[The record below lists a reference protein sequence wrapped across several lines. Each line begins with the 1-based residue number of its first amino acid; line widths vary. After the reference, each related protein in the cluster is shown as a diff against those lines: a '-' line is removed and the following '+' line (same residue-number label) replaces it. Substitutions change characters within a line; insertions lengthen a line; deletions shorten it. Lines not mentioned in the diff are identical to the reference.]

1 MSSEECMRTAPRAIR
16 KNGDSVY
23 SWTIMRP
30 PASRGWERLFWSVF
44 GHSRNPMALI
54 TESRRFA
61 EVNPSIE
68 RLLGYP
74 RDELVGRAVEDLLPD
89 SERPIHESDWQRFL
103 ATGAFAGERDLVRE
117 DGLTVRFEFAAHTEQ
132 VTGRRLVLFVIM
144 HAEVE
149 TSVEK
154 RDAAASGSQSLS
166 PRERE
171 IVEQIARGESGE
183 EIAARLGLSP
193 ETVRT
198 HVRNA
203 KEKLEARNR
212 AQLVAIALAQ
222 GLIHDAS
229 DEPGY

>member
-1 MSSEECMRTAPRAIR
+1 MFEQST
-16 KNGDSVY
+16 
-23 SWTIMRP
+23 
-30 PASRGWERLFWSVF
+30 
-44 GHSRNPMALI
+44 NPMALV

-74 RDELVGRAVEDLLPD
+74 RDKLVGRAVEDLLPD
-89 SERPIHESDWQRFL
+89 SEHPILETEWQRFL
-103 ATGAFAGERDLVRE
+103 GTGAFVGERDLVRE
-117 DGLTVRFEFAAHTEQ
+117 DGLTVSFEFAAHTEQ
-132 VTGRRLVLFVIM
+132 VTGRRLVLFVVM

-154 RDAAASGSQSLS
+154 RDDVASGSQSLS
-166 PRERE
+166 RRERE
-171 IVEQIARGESGE
+171 IVEQVARGESGE

-222 GLIHDAS
+222 GLIDDRT
-229 DEPGY
+229 DEPGH

>member
-1 MSSEECMRTAPRAIR
+1 
-16 KNGDSVY
+16 
-23 SWTIMRP
+23 MRP
-30 PASRGWERLFWSVF
+30 PASWGWQRLFWSVF
-44 GHSRNPMALI
+44 EQSTNPMALV

-74 RDELVGRAVEDLLPD
+74 RDKLVGRAVEDLLPD
-89 SERPIHESDWQRFL
+89 SEHPILESEWQGFL
-103 ATGAFAGERDLVRE
+103 ATGSFAGERDLVRE
-117 DGLTVRFEFAAHTEQ
+117 DGLTVSFEFAAHTEQ
-132 VTGRRLVLFVIM
+132 VTGRRLVLFVVM

-149 TSVEK
+149 RSVEK
-154 RDAAASGSQSLS
+154 RDDVASGSQSLS

-171 IVEQIARGESGE
+171 IVEQVARGESGE

-222 GLIHDAS
+222 GLIHDAT
-229 DEPGY
+229 DEPGH

>member
-1 MSSEECMRTAPRAIR
+1 MCTGPRAIR
-16 KNGDSVY
+16 KYGDPVY

-44 GHSRNPMALI
+44 EQSTNPMALV

-74 RDELVGRAVEDLLPD
+74 RDELVGRAVADLLPD
-89 SERPIHESDWQRFL
+89 SEHPILESEWQRFL
-103 ATGAFAGERDLVRE
+103 ATGSFAGERDLVRE
-117 DGLTVRFEFAAHTEQ
+117 DGLNVSFEFAAHTEQ
-132 VTGRRLVLFVIM
+132 VTGRRLVLFVVV

-149 TSVEK
+149 TPVEK
-154 RDAAASGSQSLS
+154 LDAANLGSQLLT

-183 EIAARLGLSP
+183 EIAVRLGLSP

-198 HVRNA
+198 HVHNA

-222 GLIHDAS
+222 GLIHDGT

>member
-1 MSSEECMRTAPRAIR
+1 
-16 KNGDSVY
+16 
-23 SWTIMRP
+23 MRP
-30 PASRGWERLFWSVF
+30 PASWGWQRLFWSVF
-44 GHSRNPMALI
+44 EQSTNPMALV

-61 EVNPSIE
+61 EVNPSFE

-74 RDELVGRAVEDLLPD
+74 RDDLVGRAVEALLPD
-89 SERPIHESDWQRFL
+89 SEHPILESEWQGFL
-103 ATGAFAGERDLVRE
+103 ATGSFAGERDLVRE
-117 DGLTVRFEFAAHTEQ
+117 DGLTVSFEFAAHTEQ
-132 VTGRRLVLFVIM
+132 VTGRRLVLFVVM

-149 TSVEK
+149 RSVEK
-154 RDAAASGSQSLS
+154 RDDVASGSQSLS

-171 IVEQIARGESGE
+171 IVEQVARGESGE

-222 GLIHDAS
+222 GLIHDAT
-229 DEPGY
+229 DEPGH